1 MAFRARNPCVYILAS
16 RRNGTFYIGVTSDLP
31 QRVTLHKQDLIEGF
45 TKKYGVHRLVY
56 SLNERCGALCMGP
69 VPSAHGALRRRPAR
83 DDVGEGELLSTNVI
97 PAPAASVARG
107 L

>member
-1 MAFRARNPCVYILAS
+1 MAYRAKNACVYILVS
-16 RRNGTFYIGVTSDLP
+16 RRNGTLYIGVTSDLP

-83 DDVGEGELLSTNVI
+83 DDVG
-97 PAPAASVARG
+97 
-107 L
+107 